1 MSDKKNVVK
10 KKVQFRPL
18 NDQGFQ
24 KIEYLLELFE
34 WDGILKITN
43 KQVVLLQSQALRNL
57 N

>member
-24 KIEYLLELFE
+24 KMEYLLELFE